1 MNEGTLYKSLAEL
14 RRLLRARHVSPVEL
28 TREYIQRAKR
38 LDPQL
43 FAVVTF
49 TEDLAMSQA
58 RTAEAEIMKGK
69 FRGPLHGIPWGA
81 KDLLAT
87 KGIPTQW
94 GCPAYQG
101 QVFDYDAAVVN
112 KLRNAGAVLIAKL
125 ALGELA
131 SGARWFG
138 GTTRCPW
145 DPMRSSSG
153 SSAGPGSATAA
164 GAVGFSLGTETL
176 GSILSP
182 AAVNGVVGLRPT
194 YGRVSRF
201 GAMTLSWT
209 MDKIG
214 PMCRTVEDCALVFN
228 VISGA
233 DPSDPAAVDAPFR
246 FSPHSPIKGKKIG
259 ILRNEFE
266 SPGDAEIRKIF
277 AGALKALEA
286 HGLVLDEID
295 LEDFPYQDIARYTI
309 NVEAACVFESL
320 WKSGKIDQLINK
332 QRVVDWSAARLLPAI
347 DYLKMQRVRAEI
359 CDYASGLFK
368 KYAAIVAPSTAA
380 PAALVEESAA
390 PNTVALA
397 AATIPNGNGGSSAFG
412 NITGMPA
419 VSVPCGFSAAGLPL
433 GMAFLGPVFDEA
445 GILRLAHAYEQ
456 SNSWRQRHPRLG

>member
-1 MNEGTLYKSLAEL
+1 MNEGALYKSVAEL
-14 RRLLRARHVSPVEL
+14 SRLLRAKHVSPVEL
-28 TREYIQRAKR
+28 AREYIKRAER

-43 FAVVTF
+43 LAVVTL

-58 RTAEAEIMKGK
+58 RAAETEITKGK

-87 KGIPTQW
+87 RGIPTQW

-101 QVFDYDAAVVN
+101 QVFDYDATVVG
-112 KLRNAGAVLIAKL
+112 KLRDAGAVLMAKL

-138 GTTRCPW
+138 GTTRCAW

-176 GSILSP
+176 GSIISP
-182 AAVNGVVGLRPT
+182 AAANGVVGLRPT

-214 PMCRTVEDCALVFN
+214 PMCRTVEDCALVLDA
-228 VISGA
+228 ISGA
-233 DPSDPAAVDAPFR
+233 DPLDPAAVDAPFR
-246 FSPHSPIKGKKIG
+246 FSAHSPIKGKKIG
-259 ILRNEFE
+259 VLRNEFE
-266 SPGDAEIRKIF
+266 SPSDEVRKIF
-277 AGALKALEA
+277 ADALKVLEG
-286 HGLVLDEID
+286 HGLVLEEIY

-309 NVEAACVFESL
+309 NVEAACAFESL
-320 WKSGKIDQLINK
+320 WKSGKIDQMINK
-332 QRVVDWSAARLLPAI
+332 QRAIDWSAARLLPAT
-347 DYLKMQRVRAEI
+347 DYLKMQRVRSEI
-359 CDYASGLFK
+359 CDYASRLFK
-368 KYAAIVAPSTAA
+368 KYAAIVAPSTPA
-380 PAALVEESAA
+380 PAPLVEESAA
-390 PNTVALA
+390 LNAVTLA

-412 NITGMPA
+412 NLTGIPA
-419 VSVPCGFSAAGLPL
+419 VSVPCGFTAAGLPL
-433 GMAFLGPVFDEA
+433 GIAFLGPAFDEA
-445 GILRLAHAYEQ
+445 GILRLAYAYEQ
-456 SNSWRQRHPRLG
+456 SNSWHERHPQP